1 MDHLSESL
9 EDYLE
14 VIAQLSVND
23 GHAHV
28 KEIADQL
35 HVKMPSVTGALRQL
49 ARLNYITYSSHQPV
63 VLTPLG
69 KSIADRVITRHQI
82 LKKFFCDILGMSS
95 AKSSEV
101 ACKLEHIID
110 DPALTRFV
118 LFTEAIATRTDACS
132 LKSYLT
138 EATANLEVCDTPEGF
153 CVLSDVPAG
162 NTILFDRVGRGTL
175 EKVPFKRGEPLL
187 VESIALDRSQY
198 TVLYGKKSVIVPQPV
213 AEHMWCKR
221 TGAKAKRI

>member
-1 MDHLSESL
+1 MDRLSESL

-14 VIAQLSVND
+14 VIAELSVND

-49 ARLNYITYSSHQPV
+49 ARLHYITYSSHQPV
-63 VLTPLG
+63 VLTALG

-95 AKSSEV
+95 AKASEV

-118 LFTEAIATRTDACS
+118 LFTEAIATRTDALS
-132 LKSYLT
+132 LKAYLS
-138 EATANLEVCDTPEGF
+138 EATANLEQARIPGDS

-162 NTILFDRVGRGTL
+162 RAVLFDRVGRGTQ
-175 EKVPFKRGEPLL
+175 EKVPFKHGDTLC
-187 VESIALDRSQY
+187 VEAIALDRSQY
-198 TVLYGKKSVIVPQPV
+198 TVLYGKKRVVIAQPV
-213 AEHMWCKR
+213 AEHVWCTR
-221 TGAKAKRI
+221 GGTPAKRV

>member
-1 MDHLSESL
+1 MDRLSESL

-14 VIAQLSVND
+14 VIAELSIPD

-49 ARLNYITYSSHQPV
+49 ARLNYISYSSHQPV

-69 KSIADRVITRHQI
+69 KSVADRVIQRHQI

-95 AKSSEV
+95 ENASEV

-110 DPALTRFV
+110 DLALTRFM
-118 LFTEAIATRTDACS
+118 LFTEAIATRTDAKA
-132 LKSYLT
+132 LKSYLA
-138 EATANLEVCDTPEGF
+138 EAAANFENNEQGDAF
-153 CVLSDVPAG
+153 CVLSAVPVGESVA
-162 NTILFDRVGRGTL
+162 FHRMGRGIC
-175 EKVPFKRGEPLL
+175 EKVPFKKGD
-187 VESIALDRSQY
+187 ALRVDAISQDGSEY
-198 TVLYGKKSVIVPQPV
+198 TVIHRGKKKTAIAQSV
-213 AEHMWCKR
+213 AEHIWVI
-221 TGAKAKRI
+221 RIDHV

>member
-1 MDHLSESL
+1 MDRLSESL

-14 VIAQLSVND
+14 VIAELSGTD

-63 VLTPLG
+63 VLTALG
-69 KSIADRVITRHQI
+69 KSVADRVIARHQI

-95 AKSSEV
+95 VKASEV

-118 LFTEAIATRTDACS
+118 LFTEAIATRTDALL

-138 EATANLEVCDTPEGF
+138 EATANLEHAERPDAF

-162 NTILFDRVGRGTL
+162 NTVLFDRVGRGTQ
-175 EKVPFKRGEPLL
+175 EKVPFKRGDMLF
-187 VESIALDRSQY
+187 VESIALDHSRC
-198 TVLYGKKSVIVPQPV
+198 TVLCGKKSMVIQQPV
-213 AEHMWCKR
+213 AEHLWCIRGNTKNKR
-221 TGAKAKRI
+221 V

>member
-1 MDHLSESL
+1 MDRLSESL

-14 VIAQLSVND
+14 VIAELSVND

-63 VLTPLG
+63 VLTALG

-95 AKSSEV
+95 AKASEV

-118 LFTEAIATRTDACS
+118 LFTEAIATRTDALS
-132 LKSYLT
+132 LKAYLT
-138 EATANLEVCDTPEGF
+138 EATANLEQAGISGDF

-162 NTILFDRVGRGTL
+162 STVLFDRVGRGTQ
-175 EKVPFKRGEPLL
+175 ETVSFKRGDTLC

-198 TVLYGKKSVIVPQPV
+198 TVLCGKKRVVIAQPV
-213 AEHMWCKR
+213 AEHVWCTREGAQPKR
-221 TGAKAKRI
+221 V